1 MRSFLSPILLCALI
15 AAAGTAGAQEKKAYR
30 WKDEKGR
37 IHYSD
42 VPAPR
47 SEKIDIQRNGKVDA
61 MSADAV
67 AAEARGRECQRR
79 RDQLAS
85 YTRAGDITETD
96 ALGNSRSYT
105 DAEKKTLIARIE
117 AQVKEYCDDANP
129 ITNSSSNGN
138 AGKPPQ

>member
-1 MRSFLSPILLCALI
+1 MRFLLSRILLCALI
-15 AAAGTAGAQEKKAYR
+15 AAAGSAAAQDKKAYR

-42 VPAPR
+42 VAAPR

-79 RDQLAS
+79 KDQLTS

-117 AQVKEYCDDANP
+117 EQVKEYCGDANP
-129 ITNSSSNGN
+129 GTSSSSNDN
-138 AGKPPQ
+138 AGKPLQ